1 MNTLGN
7 QALDTELTQL
17 HELSK
22 RHLIEL
28 MFFDDEVKFLKF
40 LLEKYFKDDLQS
52 SHLNKIR
59 MIESKL
65 VEISLIRSNINTDAL
80 QHQGNLEAQFKG
92 TAKHN
97 SYFYE
102 MESVRISQEIHDL
115 EHQFR
120 KVKSE
125 IFQLAKNILNQKAV
139 KS

>member
-1 MNTLGN
+1 MNTSPNRSL
-7 QALDTELTQL
+7 AAELTRL

-28 MFFDDEVKFLKF
+28 MFFDDEIKFLKF

-52 SHLNKIR
+52 VYLNKIK

-65 VEISLIRSNINTDAL
+65 AEISLIRSNINTDAL

-92 TAKHN
+92 STQHN

-125 IFQLAKNILNQKAV
+125 IFQLSKSILNQTAV